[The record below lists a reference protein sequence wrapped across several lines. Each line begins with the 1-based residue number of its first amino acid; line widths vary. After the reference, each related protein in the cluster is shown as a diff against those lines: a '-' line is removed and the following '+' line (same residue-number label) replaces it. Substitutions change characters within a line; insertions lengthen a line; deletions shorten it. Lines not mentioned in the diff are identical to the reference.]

1 MLLHILDPLLKK
13 FFTKNNMTYSSIFDE
28 AELPQELKR
37 HKREINKLRKVIDSL
52 ETEITIKEF
61 EIQTLKDKLKKK

>member
-1 MLLHILDPLLKK
+1 
-13 FFTKNNMTYSSIFDE
+13 MTYSGIFDE

-52 ETEITIKEF
+52 ETEITIKEY
-61 EIQTLKDKLKKK
+61 EIQTLKERLKKNNG